1 MKRNKQR
8 GKDDMDNDNKL
19 PKIVKSDKK
28 DIEGLLKSVMKDFLA
43 QQCDV
48 KNENTKNIHTLT
60 SMVSEFLNAFIII
73 GYDFKGNAQNLI
85 HAKNQ
90 MDADALTAA
99 LNKFLFNSQN
109 GNGQEQQ

>member
-1 MKRNKQR
+1 VKRNKQR

-28 DIEGLLKSVMKDFLA
+28 DIEGLLKSVMKDYLA
-43 QQCDV
+43 QQSDV
-48 KNENTKNIHTLT
+48 KIENSKNIQTLS

-73 GYDFKGNAQNLI
+73 GYDFKGNPQNLI

-109 GNGQEQQ
+109 GSGQEQQ